1 MIFTQLFKS
10 KLWLF
15 PLAYVLFYLIEA
27 IFDVFYEHGA
37 FYIYI
42 LIVFLSFFVLFILAT
57 IKSFK
62 SETETHWLAVVSAFV
77 LVFFWQDI
85 RMQTSLLMQGIKI
98 MLRPQIFSECIK
110 NAIPISD
117 GGVIGICDRKS
128 YDLWHAV
135 VTEAIVYDSADQIV
149 KDRTHRSTT
158 WSRAAHRL
166 FQENAHDMGY
176 KATKLFGHYY
186 YVYFSTDLPSDLRV
200 SKSVQDTARN
210 SKAP

>member
-1 MIFTQLFKS
+1 MIQ
-10 KLWLF
+10 
-15 PLAYVLFYLIEA
+15 A
-27 IFDVFYEHGA
+27 ISDVFYEHGA

-42 LIVFLSFFVLFILAT
+42 IIVFLSFFVLFILAT

-77 LVFFWQDI
+77 LVYFWQDI
-85 RMQTSLLMQGIKI
+85 RMQTSLLMQGVKI
-98 MLRPQIFSECIK
+98 VLRPQIFSECIK
-110 NAIPISD
+110 NATPISD
-117 GGVIGICDRKS
+117 GGAIGICDRKS

-135 VTEAIVYDSADQIV
+135 VTESIVYDSADQIV
-149 KDRTHRSTT
+149 TDRAYRS
-158 WSRAAHRL
+158 AAWNQSAYRL
-166 FQENAHDMGY
+166 FQEKAPDMGY

-200 SKSVQDTARN
+200 SKSVQDTAPN